1 MRPAWPRRTKHWTE
15 RRVRGHVAICVYASL
30 IEALIARDLRAA
42 HLRDPDLPDQH
53 LSAARTL
60 RESTAFAWSPSRP
73 VTEPSAPSPG
83 AAPSKPRSSAPSV
96 STPAPGTEP
105 ASPNAPP
112 LV

>member
-30 IEALIARDLRAA
+30 IEALIARDLRTA

-60 RESTAFAWSPSRP
+60 RELNRIRLVSLQAGDRTIRTVTRRSPLQ
-73 VTEPSAPSPG
+73 TQILSALG
-83 AAPSKPRSSAPSV
+83 VDTRSWDRARI
-96 STPAPGTEP
+96 A
-105 ASPNAPP
+105 
-112 LV
+112 